1 MSIKLEIQ
9 NKILDSS
16 ESIKKSIEN
25 IPEIIRIIESI
36 TKSLKKGNKIILFG
50 NGGSAADAQ
59 HIAAELVGRFGYDR
73 KSLPAISLTT
83 DTSVLTALG
92 NDFGFENI
100 FSRQCES
107 IVSKGDV
114 IGSIETTKAAM
125 DLESEYEGKIKII
138 GKPGNSYPCGEV
150 IALVYHDESE
160 IKDFIEAK
168 HLNNN
173 VEEESVITKPAR
185 KLMEKKL
192 SRFIFPNNILPN

>member
-1 MSIKLEIQ
+1 MKNLSIKLEIH

-83 DTSVLTALG
+83 DTSVITSIG
-92 NDFGFENI
+92 NDYSFEKI

-107 IVSKGDV
+107 LVNKGDV
-114 IGSIETTKAAM
+114 VVGIST
-125 DLESEYEGKIKII
+125 S
-138 GKPGNSYPCGEV
+138 GNSINVKNGLLVSKRKGAKTVGFLGHKGGHIKNIVDIPLIVNSNSTPRIQEV
-150 IALVYHDESE
+150 HRTTAHIICEM
-160 IKDFIEAK
+160 
-168 HLNNN
+168 
-173 VEEESVITKPAR
+173 VEKNI
-185 KLMEKKL
+185 
-192 SRFIFPNNILPN
+192 SRRSR

>member
-1 MSIKLEIQ
+1 MKNLSIKLEIH

-59 HIAAELVGRFGYDR
+59 HIAAELVGRFDYDR

-83 DTSVLTALG
+83 DTSVITSIG
-92 NDFGFENI
+92 NDYSFEKI

-107 IVSKGDV
+107 LVNKGDV
-114 IGSIETTKAAM
+114 VVGIST
-125 DLESEYEGKIKII
+125 S
-138 GKPGNSYPCGEV
+138 GNSINVKNGLLVSKRKGAKTVGFLGRKGGHIKNIVDIPLIVNSNSTPRIQEV
-150 IALVYHDESE
+150 HRTTAHIICEM
-160 IKDFIEAK
+160 
-168 HLNNN
+168 
-173 VEEESVITKPAR
+173 VEKNI
-185 KLMEKKL
+185 
-192 SRFIFPNNILPN
+192 SRRSR

>member
-1 MSIKLEIQ
+1 MSIKLEIH

-59 HIAAELVGRFGYDR
+59 HIAAELVGRFDYDR

-83 DTSVLTALG
+83 DTSVITSIG
-92 NDFGFENI
+92 NDYSFEKI

-107 IVSKGDV
+107 LVNKGDV
-114 IGSIETTKAAM
+114 VVGIST
-125 DLESEYEGKIKII
+125 S
-138 GKPGNSYPCGEV
+138 GNSINVKNGLLVSKRKGAKTVGFLGHKGGHIKNIVDIPLIVNSNSTPRIQEV
-150 IALVYHDESE
+150 HRTAAHIICEM
-160 IKDFIEAK
+160 
-168 HLNNN
+168 
-173 VEEESVITKPAR
+173 VEKNI
-185 KLMEKKL
+185 
-192 SRFIFPNNILPN
+192 SRRSK

>member
-1 MSIKLEIQ
+1 MKNLSIKLEIQ

-83 DTSVLTALG
+83 DTSVITSIG
-92 NDFGFENI
+92 NDYSFEKI

-107 IVSKGDV
+107 LVNKGDV
-114 IGSIETTKAAM
+114 VVGIST
-125 DLESEYEGKIKII
+125 S
-138 GKPGNSYPCGEV
+138 GNSINVKNGLLVSKRNGAKTVGFLGRKGGHIKNIVDIPLVVNSNSTPRIQEV
-150 IALVYHDESE
+150 HRTVAHIICE
-160 IKDFIEAK
+160 I
-168 HLNNN
+168 
-173 VEEESVITKPAR
+173 VEKNI
-185 KLMEKKL
+185 
-192 SRFIFPNNILPN
+192 SRRSR

>member
-16 ESIKKSIEN
+16 ENIKKSIEN

-73 KSLPAISLTT
+73 KSLPAISLTA
-83 DTSVLTALG
+83 DTSVITSIG
-92 NDFGFENI
+92 NDYSFEKI

-107 IVSKGDV
+107 LVNKGDV
-114 IGSIETTKAAM
+114 VVGIST
-125 DLESEYEGKIKII
+125 S
-138 GKPGNSYPCGEV
+138 GNSINVKNGLLVSKRKGAKTVGFLGHKGGHIKNIVDIPLIVNSNSTPRIQEV
-150 IALVYHDESE
+150 HRTSAHIICEM
-160 IKDFIEAK
+160 
-168 HLNNN
+168 
-173 VEEESVITKPAR
+173 VEKNI
-185 KLMEKKL
+185 
-192 SRFIFPNNILPN
+192 SRRSR

>member
-1 MSIKLEIQ
+1 MKNLSIKLEIQ

-83 DTSVLTALG
+83 DTSVITSIG
-92 NDFGFENI
+92 NDYSFEKI

-107 IVSKGDV
+107 LVNKGDV
-114 IGSIETTKAAM
+114 VVGIST
-125 DLESEYEGKIKII
+125 S
-138 GKPGNSYPCGEV
+138 GNSINVKNGLLVSKRKGAKTVGFLGHKGGHIKNIVDIPLIVNSNSTPRIQEV
-150 IALVYHDESE
+150 HRTAAHIICEM
-160 IKDFIEAK
+160 
-168 HLNNN
+168 
-173 VEEESVITKPAR
+173 VEKNI
-185 KLMEKKL
+185 
-192 SRFIFPNNILPN
+192 SRRSR

>member
-1 MSIKLEIQ
+1 MKNLSIKLEIH

-59 HIAAELVGRFGYDR
+59 HIAAELVGRFDYDR

-83 DTSVLTALG
+83 DTSVITSIG
-92 NDFGFENI
+92 NDYSFEKI

-107 IVSKGDV
+107 LVNKGDV
-114 IGSIETTKAAM
+114 VVGIST
-125 DLESEYEGKIKII
+125 S
-138 GKPGNSYPCGEV
+138 GNSINVKNGLLVSKRNGAKTVGFLGHKGGHIKNIVDIPLIVNSNSTPRIQEV
-150 IALVYHDESE
+150 HRIAAHIICEM
-160 IKDFIEAK
+160 
-168 HLNNN
+168 
-173 VEEESVITKPAR
+173 VEKNI
-185 KLMEKKL
+185 
-192 SRFIFPNNILPN
+192 SRRSR

>member
-1 MSIKLEIQ
+1 MKNLSIKLEIH

-73 KSLPAISLTT
+73 KSLPAISLTA
-83 DTSVLTALG
+83 DTSVITSIG
-92 NDFGFENI
+92 NDYSFEKI

-107 IVSKGDV
+107 LVNKGDV
-114 IGSIETTKAAM
+114 VVGIST
-125 DLESEYEGKIKII
+125 S
-138 GKPGNSYPCGEV
+138 GNSINVKNGLLVSKRKGAKTVGFLGHRGGHIKNIVDIPLIVNSNSTPRIQEV
-150 IALVYHDESE
+150 HRTSAHIICEM
-160 IKDFIEAK
+160 
-168 HLNNN
+168 
-173 VEEESVITKPAR
+173 VEK
-185 KLMEKKL
+185 
-192 SRFIFPNNILPN
+192 NILRRSK

>member
-1 MSIKLEIQ
+1 LSIKLEIH

-59 HIAAELVGRFGYDR
+59 HIAAELVGRFDYDR

-83 DTSVLTALG
+83 DTSVITSIG
-92 NDFGFENI
+92 NDYSFEKI

-107 IVSKGDV
+107 LVNKGDV
-114 IGSIETTKAAM
+114 VVGIST
-125 DLESEYEGKIKII
+125 S
-138 GKPGNSYPCGEV
+138 GNSINVKTGLLVSKRKGAKTVGFLGHKGGHIKNIVDIPLIVNSNSTPRIQEV
-150 IALVYHDESE
+150 HRTTAHIICEM
-160 IKDFIEAK
+160 
-168 HLNNN
+168 
-173 VEEESVITKPAR
+173 VEKNI
-185 KLMEKKL
+185 
-192 SRFIFPNNILPN
+192 SRRSK

>member
-1 MSIKLEIQ
+1 MKNLSIKLEIH

-59 HIAAELVGRFGYDR
+59 HIAAELVGRFDYDR

-83 DTSVLTALG
+83 DTSVITSIG
-92 NDFGFENI
+92 NDYSFEKI

-107 IVSKGDV
+107 LVNKGDV
-114 IGSIETTKAAM
+114 VVGIST
-125 DLESEYEGKIKII
+125 S
-138 GKPGNSYPCGEV
+138 GNSINVKNGLLVSKRKGAKTIGFLGHKGGHIKNIVDIPLIVNSNSTPRIQEV
-150 IALVYHDESE
+150 HRTAAHIICEM
-160 IKDFIEAK
+160 
-168 HLNNN
+168 
-173 VEEESVITKPAR
+173 VEKNI
-185 KLMEKKL
+185 
-192 SRFIFPNNILPN
+192 SRRSK